1 MTDVEATAVISKIV
15 VKNFRRFRDATIEFT
30 PGLNMLVGDNEAG
43 KSTVLEAINLAL
55 TSRWQG
61 KFLSAELSPHFINA
75 DATSEYLAAVVQGQN
90 PTLPELVIELFLA
103 ESADTAAMK
112 GTNNS
117 LGEDV
122 PGLRITASFDP
133 DFAEEYAVFVADPT
147 QVKSVPTE
155 FYRVDWYDFAHR
167 SVNSRA
173 VKVTASIIDAS
184 RIRLQSGADF
194 YLQRIIGD
202 SLDANQRAQ
211 LARAYR
217 SLQETFATDPAI
229 SAINTALDAS
239 QDSIT
244 DKQLTMEINASQSN
258 QWESALAPHL
268 DRLPFH
274 LSGSGEQNKL
284 KILLALAR
292 RVEDAHLILV
302 EEPENHLSFSS
313 LNQLIDKISTKCQD
327 RQVIISTHSSYV
339 INKLGL
345 EKLMLLSGDSIT
357 RTSDLPSGTQDYFRK
372 LSGYDT
378 LRLVLSKAAILVEG
392 PSDELIVQR
401 AYRDKHGKSPIED
414 GIDVI
419 NVRGLSAKRFLDLA
433 VQLKRRVA
441 VLNDNDG
448 DHAKNVDSKYV
459 DYQAHDFISIHR
471 SEDDTLRTLEPQ
483 LLSSNGRDLIN
494 RVLGK
499 SFATD
504 DEAVT
509 FMIASNNKTDVA
521 LALHDTPETLTMPQY
536 IQEAIDGIGQ

>member
-1 MTDVEATAVISKIV
+1 MTDLAAPAIINKVVI
-15 VKNFRRFRDATIEFT
+15 KNFRRFRDATIEFT

-75 DATSEYLAAVVQGQN
+75 AAAAAYVEAVSQGQS

-103 ESADTAAMK
+103 ESPDTGAMK

-122 PGLRITASFDP
+122 PGLRITASFDS
-133 DFAEEYAVFVADPT
+133 DFAAEYAVFVADPT

-155 FYRVDWYDFAHR
+155 FYRVDWHDFAHR
-167 SVNSRA
+167 AVNSRA
-173 VKVTASIIDAS
+173 VKVTVSIIDAS
-184 RIRLQSGADF
+184 RIRLQTGADF
-194 YLQRIIGD
+194 YLQQIIGD
-202 SLDANQRAQ
+202 SLDPKQRAQ

-217 SLQETFATDPAI
+217 SMQETFATDPAI
-229 SAINTALDAS
+229 KAINATLDAS
-239 QDSIT
+239 QDNIT
-244 DKQLTMEINASQSN
+244 DKRLTMEINASQSN

-274 LSGSGEQNKL
+274 LTGSGEQNKL
-284 KILLALAR
+284 KILIALAR
-292 RVEDAHLILV
+292 RVEDAHLILI
-302 EEPENHLSFSS
+302 EEPENHLSYSS
-313 LNQLIDKISTKCQD
+313 LNQLIEKIQTKCLE

-339 INKLGL
+339 VNKLGL
-345 EKLMLLSGDSIT
+345 DKLMLLSGDNVT
-357 RTSDLPSGTQDYFRK
+357 RTSDLPSRTQDYFRK

-401 AYRDKHGKSPIED
+401 AYRDKFGKRPIED

-441 VLNDNDG
+441 VVNDNDG
-448 DHAKNVDSKYV
+448 DHAKNVDARYA
-459 DYQAHDFISIHR
+459 DYKVHSFITIHR
-471 SEDDTLRTLEPQ
+471 SADDTLNTLEPQ
-483 LLSSNGRDLIN
+483 LVASNGRDLIN
-494 RVLGK
+494 RVLNK
-499 SFATD
+499 SFTTD

-509 FMIASNNKTDVA
+509 HMTSSNNKTDVA
-521 LALHDTPETLTMPQY
+521 LALHDTTETLTMPPY